1 MPSVIGYE
9 ESLYVVGEGDGFVE
23 ICVIIQEPEDP
34 TTLNSDYEARVEVS
48 TIDGSATGLAKA
60 GR

>member
-9 ESLYVVGEGDGFVE
+9 ANFYTVGEGDGFVE

-34 TTLNSDYEARVEVS
+34 SLLNADYEARVTAS
-48 TIDGSATGLAKA
+48 TFNGSATG
-60 GR
+60 

>member
-9 ESLYVVGEGDGFVE
+9 ESSYVVGEGDEFVE

-34 TTLNSDYEARVEVS
+34 TTLNSDYEARVTVS
-48 TIDGSATGLAKA
+48 TINGSATG
-60 GR
+60 